1 MNKLNFL
8 KFWSIAVGSM
18 DALTGLLLIFVPDL
32 VLRML
37 KIDPPSADAMVFI
50 SWIGVF
56 VMSVGLSYGLALG
69 GRRSRGEA
77 VWMFT
82 SLVRIMVAVFLTT
95 KILGGSLQM
104 AWMLVAA
111 ADASVALVQV
121 VILRKRWWRE
131 GARCNLW
138 RSVRPSWSRRCMDF
152 S

>member
-1 MNKLNFL
+1 MNKLTFL
-8 KFWSIAVGSM
+8 KFWSVAVGSM
-18 DALTGLLLIFVPDL
+18 DALTGLLLIFVPAL
-32 VLRML
+32 VLQML
-37 KIDPPSADAMVFI
+37 KIDQPSADAMVFI

-131 GARCNLW
+131 GAR
-138 RSVRPSWSRRCMDF
+138 
-152 S
+152 

>member
-1 MNKLNFL
+1 MNKLTFL
-8 KFWSIAVGSM
+8 KFWSVAVGSM
-18 DALTGLLLIFVPDL
+18 DALTGLLLIFVPAL
-32 VLRML
+32 VLQML

-82 SLVRIMVAVFLTT
+82 SLVRIMVAVFITA
-95 KILGGSLQM
+95 KILGGSRQM
-104 AWMLVAA
+104 TWMLVAA

-131 GARCNLW
+131 GAR
-138 RSVRPSWSRRCMDF
+138 
-152 S
+152 

>member
-1 MNKLNFL
+1 MNKLTFL
-8 KFWSIAVGSM
+8 KFWSVAVGSM

-131 GARCNLW
+131 GAR
-138 RSVRPSWSRRCMDF
+138 
-152 S
+152 

>member
-131 GARCNLW
+131 GAR
-138 RSVRPSWSRRCMDF
+138 
-152 S
+152 